1 MLKALLLFCFI
12 TKTIK
17 VHCQRSSIEKRA
29 ISARNS
35 DIEQNERLK
44 EDNVKDELMNTTE
57 INIIEK
63 QKQQK
68 NKKSITSKDE
78 NFYKVNI

>member
-1 MLKALLLFCFI
+1 M
-12 TKTIK
+12 
-17 VHCQRSSIEKRA
+17 
-29 ISARNS
+29 SARNS

-44 EDNVKDELMNTTE
+44 DDNVKDELLNTTE

-63 QKQQK
+63 NNKQKTK
-68 NKKSITSKDE
+68 NNITSKDE